1 MIDAPIVW
9 LDDAGTHVD
18 PVGAPVLRALATWA
32 NVRSFRVTR
41 PHEGASASAA
51 PLADP
56 AVGQE
61 VERALLGARESL
73 ARLDGEGTDHALARA
88 EGLLRQNPAL
98 PQGAWLL
105 AEVRRA
111 WAVRHL
117 RIEPR
122 DEARAARE
130 WAAAA
135 ALDGGR
141 AAGLGEPTRG
151 ALTATAPV
159 DVTLDADGSAE
170 LLLDGAH
177 AARGPIKMAAGEH
190 QLLALEDGRVV
201 WGAWITVDTGTVV
214 RVALPRSPSCSN
226 AEFRDVAL
234 RGDDV
239 VARNVR
245 CGTWLAGDAR
255 SKDVLRVAVCEAAG
269 CGTWIE
275 VRAWDRDR
283 VATTPPLVHHGFPAW
298 ATWTLVAAGALA
310 TTGLVLWGTGV
321 FDPRGTTVQ
330 FTQGPVQPES
340 LR

>member
-9 LDDAGTHVD
+9 LDDAGLHGE
-18 PVGAPVLRALATWA
+18 PVHASVEGALARWA
-32 NVRSFRVTR
+32 GVRSFRVR
-41 PHEGASASAA
+41 PLDPTAAASNA

-56 AVGQE
+56 SVADE
-61 VERALLGARESL
+61 VERALLRAREST
-73 ARLDGEGTDHALARA
+73 ARLDGDGADRALAHA

-122 DEARAARE
+122 DEARAARD

-141 AAGLGEPTRG
+141 TGGLGEPTRG
-151 ALTATAPV
+151 ATSPVAPV

-170 LLLDGAH
+170 LLLDGV
-177 AARGPIKMAAGEH
+177 AATRGAVKMAAGEH
-190 QLLALEDGRVV
+190 QLLALDEGRVV
-201 WGAWITVDTGTVV
+201 WGAWITVDAGTVV
-214 RVALPRSPSCSN
+214 RVALPRAPSCTR
-226 AEFRDVAL
+226 ADFRSVVLHGDGVAAK
-234 RGDDV
+234 D
-239 VARNVR
+239 VR

-255 SKDVLRVAVCEAAG
+255 SADVLRIAVCEASA

-275 VRAWDRDR
+275 VRALDRDR
-283 VATTPPLVHHGFPAW
+283 GPTVPPVRHGFPAW
-298 ATWTLVAAGALA
+298 ATWTLVTAGALA
-310 TTGLVLWGTGV
+310 TTGLILWGAGV
-321 FDPRGTTVQ
+321 FDPRPTTVQ
-330 FTQGPVQPES
+330 FVQGPVQPES